1 MVTFFLMANHLYADG
16 FKAFRYGAFNVVS
29 IGTGGGF
36 FSTDFSAWPIFAPM
50 WMLFLSSLC
59 ANTGSTGGGIKM
71 FRALILFKQPL
82 REMFTLV
89 HPQAVSPLKIARQ
102 VVPNGVVYAVLAFLF
117 LYFLTTVVL
126 TFALLISG
134 MDLTSSLSAIVAC
147 INNLGPGLGI
157 VGPGHTYAA
166 LNDFQI
172 WVCTAG
178 MFLGRIE
185 IITFAVV
192 LTPAFW
198 RK

>member
-1 MVTFFLMANHLYADG
+1 
-16 FKAFRYGAFNVVS
+16 
-29 IGTGGGF
+29 
-36 FSTDFSAWPIFAPM
+36 
-50 WMLFLSSLC
+50 
-59 ANTGSTGGGIKM
+59 M

-117 LYFLTTVVL
+117 LYLLTIVGL

-134 MDLTSSLSAIVAC
+134 VDLTSSLSAIVAC
-147 INNLGPGLGI
+147 INNLGPGLGR
-157 VGPGHTYAA
+157 VGPIHTYAG
-166 LNDFQI
+166 LNGFQL
-172 WVCTAG
+172 WVCTAA
-178 MFLGRIE
+178 MFLGRVE

-192 LTPAFW
+192 LTPTFW